1 MSNLNLKNFAKINDS
16 DFDIKDI
23 TVFAGKPGSGKSY
36 IMKFQYA
43 YTEAVSSIVNGKYK
57 MQYAL
62 MDGEAAE
69 QSMLN
74 LLKNMMS
81 KNDLTEMNSVYQEI
95 DKNDYISAELLLKTI
110 TFEDDSFVP
119 VLTKIL
125 NKFATKQRLAL
136 IATDQEKFNLIFKNI
151 LKSIFLD
158 IDQINDNF
166 EYNHSDLVASYQDGQ
181 LKIDSFKIKNEISD
195 AIFVE
200 TPLIL
205 EFENFLP
212 KERFQVPYHI
222 DSLLQ
227 ELNKSNFSFTSA
239 ETDDFIRKF
248 SKATESIISGNIS
261 KDSKGFSFE
270 SKSGKNYNII
280 NASSGIKS
288 IGLLQYLVTNKALK
302 KGSTLYWEEPEVHL
316 HPTWQLKMVDLFIEL
331 MNVGIKVVFSTH
343 SPYMADYLNAKATK
357 GGYRDRVAF
366 NLLSEKNEVVSN
378 TILDDAKWE
387 ELQNELLGP
396 LEDIMWQ
403 YL

>member
-23 TVFAGKPGSGKSY
+23 TVFAGKPSSGKSY

-62 MDGEAAE
+62 MDSEKTD
-69 QSMLN
+69 QSFLS
-74 LLKNMMS
+74 LIKTLAT
-81 KNDLTEMNSVYQEI
+81 NDSMEINKVYEKIAQ
-95 DKNDYISAELLLKTI
+95 NDYISAELLLKTI

-119 VLTKIL
+119 VLAKIL
-125 NKFATKQRLAL
+125 NKFATKQQNAL
-136 IATDQEKFNLIFKNI
+136 TATDEEKFNLIFKNI

-158 IDQINDNF
+158 INQINDNF
-166 EYNHSDLVASYQDGQ
+166 EYNHSDLIASYQDGQ

-227 ELNKSNFSFTSA
+227 ELNKSDFSFTSA

-248 SKATESIISGNIS
+248 SKVTESIILGNIS
-261 KDSKGFSFE
+261 KDSKGFFFE
-270 SKSGKNYNII
+270 SESGKNYNIV

-331 MNVGIKVVFSTH
+331 MNAGIKVVFSTH

-366 NLLSEKNEVVSN
+366 NLLSEKSGVVSN
-378 TILDDAKWE
+378 TILDDDRWE

>member
-62 MDGEAAE
+62 MDSEITD
-69 QSMLN
+69 QS
-74 LLKNMMS
+74 LLSLIKNS
-81 KNDLTEMNSVYQEI
+81 LRTKDSIEMDKVYEEI
-95 DKNDYISAELLLKTI
+95 DRNDYIAAELLLQQFTLDNDPLSSLYK
-110 TFEDDSFVP
+110 D
-119 VLTKIL
+119 IL
-125 NKFATKQRLAL
+125 KKFAAKQQNAL
-136 IATDQEKFNLIFKNI
+136 TATDEEKFNLIFKNI

-166 EYNHSDLVASYQDGQ
+166 EYKHSDLVASYQDGQ
-181 LKIDSFKIKNEISD
+181 LKVDSFKIKNEISD

-248 SKATESIISGNIS
+248 SKVTESIILGNVS

-270 SKSGKNYNII
+270 SESGKNYNIV

-288 IGLLQYLVTNKALK
+288 IGLLQYLVSNKALK

-331 MNVGIKVVFSTH
+331 MNAGIKVVFSTH

-366 NLLSEKNEVVSN
+366 NLLSEKDGVVSN
-378 TILDDAKWE
+378 TILDDSNWE

>member
-1 MSNLNLKNFAKINDS
+1 MSNLNLKNFAKITDS
-16 DFDIKDI
+16 DFDINDI
-23 TVFAGKPGSGKSY
+23 TVFTGKPGSGKSY

-43 YTEAVSSIVNGKYK
+43 YTEAISSIVNGKYK

-62 MDGEAAE
+62 MDSGVTE
-69 QSMLN
+69 QSLLKSLKTMLN
-74 LLKNMMS
+74 
-81 KNDLTEMNSVYQEI
+81 KNDLFKMNNIYKEI
-95 DKNDYISAELLLKTI
+95 DNNDYIAAELLLQSITI
-110 TFEDDSFVP
+110 EDDFLIP
-119 VLTKIL
+119 TYKGIL
-125 NKFATKQRLAL
+125 KKFATKQKQAI
-136 IATDQEKFNLIFKNI
+136 IATDEEKFNLIFKNI

-158 IDQINDNF
+158 IDQINETF
-166 EYNHSDLVASYQDGQ
+166 EYTHSDLKASYQDGQ
-181 LKIDSFKIKNEISD
+181 LKIDSFTIKDEISD

-212 KERFQVPYHI
+212 KEKFQVPYHI

-227 ELNKSNFSFTSA
+227 ELNKSNFSFSSA
-239 ETDDFIRKF
+239 DTDEFIRKF
-248 SKATESIISGNIS
+248 SQATSNIISGNIS

-270 SKSGKNYNII
+270 SNTGKNYNIV

-288 IGLLQYLVTNKALK
+288 IGLLQYLVKNKALK

-331 MNVGIKVVFSTH
+331 MNNGIKVVFSTH

-366 NLLSEKNEVVSN
+366 NLLSEKNGIVSN
-378 TILDDAKWE
+378 TILNDDKWE